1 MNTHS
6 FDAPLSAPLPTA
18 VITGTDEAAGDPEYL
33 AWSAA
38 RKRRLWRRRVLPAIG
53 IVGLLVLWW
62 AAITVFNVK
71 PFIAPSPFAV
81 LQTLIDKRAV
91 LLDNLLP
98 TALEAAGGFLLG
110 NLAAIVV
117 ATIFIHNKT
126 VEEIFFPV
134 VLAFNAIPLVAKAPV
149 LVLIMGNG
157 MEPKITI
164 AALVCFF
171 PTLVNMVRGLE
182 SVNPQAMELMR
193 VLSAS
198 KTEVFFRLRLFNAL
212 PYLFSALRIS
222 ASMCVIGAVVGEW
235 VGSTVGIG
243 ALILQA
249 TFNFDS
255 PLLYAAI
262 VMSATLSGLFFLAVT
277 LAERWVIR
285 WQPENVH

>member
-1 MNTHS
+1 MNTRS
-6 FDAPLSAPLPTA
+6 LDSAVPGAFTAPA
-18 VITGTDEAAGDPEYL
+18 DPEYI
-33 AWSAA
+33 AWAAA
-38 RKRRLWRRRVLPAIG
+38 RQRRLWRRRILPALG
-53 IVGLLVLWW
+53 IVGLVFLWW
-62 AAITVFNVK
+62 AVIVVFDVK
-71 PFIAPSPFAV
+71 PFIAPTPWAV
-81 LQTLIDKRAV
+81 LETLYAKRDV

-98 TALEAAGGFLLG
+98 TAMEAAGGFVLG
-110 NLAAIVV
+110 NLAAIAI
-117 ATIFIHNKT
+117 ATVFVHNKT
-126 VEEIFFPV
+126 LQDIFFPV
-134 VLAFNAIPLVAKAPV
+134 VLMFNAVPLVAKAPV

-198 KTEVFFRLRLFNAL
+198 KTEIFFRLRLLNAL
-212 PYLFSALRIS
+212 PYLFSALRIA

-235 VGSTVGIG
+235 VGATVGIG
-243 ALILQA
+243 AMILQA

-262 VMSATLSGLFFLAVT
+262 VMSATLSGLFFLLVT

-285 WQPENVH
+285 WQPEAAP